1 MNAKM
6 AAAHAAVG
14 LVTSGMKIGLGTG
27 TTAYFAIQE
36 IARRIK
42 EEQISLQAIATSSE
56 TATLAS
62 KLNIPRISFADCCEL
77 DLTIDGADEIDERFT
92 LIKGGGGALV
102 REKIVASRSRQMAV
116 IVDESKLC
124 HHIGKHAVPVAVL
137 PFGHESTARKIG
149 SHGKSISIRTRADGK
164 PYITD
169 DGLYVYDLQCDTG
182 LDPLELERAARQIPG
197 VVEIGIFNG
206 LATMAFVGYADGHVE
221 KLLPHW

>member
-6 AAAHAAVG
+6 AAAQAAVG
-14 LVTSGMKIGLGTG
+14 LVTSGMKLGLGTG
-27 TTAYFAIQE
+27 TTAYFAIHE

-42 EEQISLQAIATSSE
+42 DENLEVEAIATSNE

-62 KLNIPRISFADCCEL
+62 SLNIPLITFADCCDL

-116 IVDESKLC
+116 IADESKLC
-124 HHIGKHAVPVAVL
+124 HHIGKHAIPVAVL
-137 PFGHESTARKIG
+137 PFGHESTAHKLSR
-149 SHGKSISIRTRADGK
+149 HAKSIRMRMNTDET
-164 PYITD
+164 PYVTD
-169 DGLYVYDLQCDTG
+169 DELYIYDLQCDTG
-182 LDPLELERAARQIPG
+182 LDPLDIERAVKEISG

-206 LATMAFVGYADGHVE
+206 IATMAFIGYADGHVE